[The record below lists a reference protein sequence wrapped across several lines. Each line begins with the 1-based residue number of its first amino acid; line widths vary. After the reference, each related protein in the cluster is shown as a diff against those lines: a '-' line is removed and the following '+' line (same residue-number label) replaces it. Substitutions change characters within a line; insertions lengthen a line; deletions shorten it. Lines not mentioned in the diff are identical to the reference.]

1 MNFGE
6 KLQKLRRGAGM
17 SQEELARQLDVS
29 RQAVSRWE
37 LDGTL
42 PDTGRVVA
50 LSRIFSVSTD
60 YLLKEELE
68 SPSQTEESSQPPQP
82 PAPKKRQGRGLLI
95 AASITGGLG
104 ALGFL
109 VIAVLSSMIEIWWT
123 ITTRNEEGGVTYTSG
138 WTYSFVGFV
147 EKYRLQALLWIF
159 GLLLVTALL
168 LLWGWWE
175 KRRHGVPDNG
185 TET

>member
-1 MNFGE
+1 M
-6 KLQKLRRGAGM
+6 
-17 SQEELARQLDVS
+17 
-29 RQAVSRWE
+29 
-37 LDGTL
+37 
-42 PDTGRVVA
+42 
-50 LSRIFSVSTD
+50 
-60 YLLKEELE
+60 
-68 SPSQTEESSQPPQP
+68 
-82 PAPKKRQGRGLLI
+82 
-95 AASITGGLG
+95 
-104 ALGFL
+104 GFL

-138 WTYSFVGFV
+138 WTYSFIGFV

>member
-42 PDTGRVVA
+42 PDAGRVVA

-68 SPSQTEESSQPPQP
+68 SPSQTEESSQPPSRLL
-82 PAPKKRQGRGLLI
+82 PKSGR
-95 AASITGGLG
+95 
-104 ALGFL
+104 
-109 VIAVLSSMIEIWWT
+109 
-123 ITTRNEEGGVTYTSG
+123 EGD
-138 WTYSFVGFV
+138 F
-147 EKYRLQALLWIF
+147 
-159 GLLLVTALL
+159 
-168 LLWGWWE
+168 
-175 KRRHGVPDNG
+175 
-185 TET
+185 

>member
-6 KLQKLRRGAGM
+6 KLQKLRKGAGM

-68 SPSQTEESSQPPQP
+68 TPSQTEESPQPKP
-82 PAPKKRQGRGLLI
+82 PAPKKRRGRGLLI

-123 ITTRNEEGGVTYTSG
+123 IVTRNDQGGTTYTSG
-138 WTYSFVGFV
+138 WTYSFAGFV
-147 EKYRLQALLWIF
+147 EKYRLQALLWVF
-159 GLLLVTALL
+159 GLLLAAALV
-168 LLWGWWE
+168 LLWGWWRANHPVQSE
-175 KRRHGVPDNG
+175 MERGS
-185 TET
+185 